1 MADNCFSYDVS
12 RPSRKRAAAGESA
25 SQPIVLI
32 DSDEEEAA
40 GEAFTVPAPKRHRV
54 EQSLPEFI
62 PLDISDDENIFHG
75 ASNLHRGRDL
85 DAQSAPNASK
95 HKRPHPRGDQH
106 NSSRNAPLN
115 PSMDERIDKMITE
128 WTRDMSAGAKKYYV
142 ALKAR
147 QPGIFTTW
155 PECEAQVKGIAGWNG
170 KTMYRTCSSLQEAR
184 NFARENLPNVLQEQ
198 DSRQER
204 VNDQYNRPERD
215 TVRSFRAEI
224 SVSNQPSEISNGQ
237 NRLKQ
242 GHSHRNGH
250 DLTQS
255 GIADSRPAISRGGL
269 SAPQQSISVK
279 VDSGELGD
287 ADGNVE
293 FDVADDEPELCKE
306 QQEAVNHA
314 LSGRNVF
321 MTGSGGCGKSVVVR
335 HLLKKFRAEDKNV
348 SIVAPT
354 GIAAFQVSGSTT
366 CTFMGWTQDT
376 CREPFEQVR
385 KNLWKKK
392 TAKRLKSTDVLI
404 IDEISMVS
412 NFHFERMSRAFTEIK
427 GYRNQENLE
436 PFGGCQVIAVG
447 DFCQLPPINGLEF
460 CNDCGMKMTKSTGR
474 STTYTCPECP
484 RPIAY
489 TEQDKWAFKSE
500 AWADCNF
507 ANVHL
512 TKIHRQ
518 SDEKFV
524 QMLQKGRLGRKLV
537 QAEID
542 LLMNHPCNVENGVW
556 LSSRRKEVTDRNESE
571 FAKINSEQFDYWC
584 IDKFDCAHD
593 DLRGTVNPVYWGK
606 PPMERRPLDK
616 LSEHRYSNCLS
627 LKVGMPVILLKN
639 VDVQAGLCNGSQGI
653 VVGFEDYQK
662 AAPPTPPND
671 SNYEGDEEGYRR
683 AHRRWSETTN
693 FMKHPGLDK
702 QVLPVVQFHNG
713 MRCMIQPDCTIS
725 QLSAAEGRYSLLL
738 RTQIPLAQGWALT
751 IHKSQGM
758 TLERLV
764 VNLAS
769 VFEHGQAY
777 VALSRATA
785 LEGLKIEGGPSAT
798 NALRNKL
805 GPPQEVMEFLHEKF
819 PHMFQS

>member
-1 MADNCFSYDVS
+1 
-12 RPSRKRAAAGESA
+12 
-25 SQPIVLI
+25 
-32 DSDEEEAA
+32 
-40 GEAFTVPAPKRHRV
+40 
-54 EQSLPEFI
+54 
-62 PLDISDDENIFHG
+62 
-75 ASNLHRGRDL
+75 
-85 DAQSAPNASK
+85 
-95 HKRPHPRGDQH
+95 
-106 NSSRNAPLN
+106 
-115 PSMDERIDKMITE
+115 
-128 WTRDMSAGAKKYYV
+128 
-142 ALKAR
+142 
-147 QPGIFTTW
+147 
-155 PECEAQVKGIAGWNG
+155 
-170 KTMYRTCSSLQEAR
+170 
-184 NFARENLPNVLQEQ
+184 VLQEQ
-198 DSRQER
+198 DSRQPYPKSEVSRQER
-204 VNDQYNRPERD
+204 NVDRPL
-215 TVRSFRAEI
+215 RAEPLATDQARETLNYQND
-224 SVSNQPSEISNGQ
+224 SKQYQSNTES
-237 NRLKQ
+237 
-242 GHSHRNGH
+242 
-250 DLTQS
+250 T
-255 GIADSRPAISRGGL
+255 PAISRGGL
-269 SAPQQSISVK
+269 SASRKSISVK
-279 VDSGELGD
+279 IDNGNLGD
-287 ADGNVE
+287 ADGNIE
-293 FDVADDEPELCKE
+293 FDVTDAEPELCKE
-306 QQEAVNHA
+306 QQEAVDYA

-335 HLLKKFRAEDKNV
+335 HLLKKFRAQGKDV

-354 GIAAFQVSGSTT
+354 GIAAFQVSGTTT

-376 CREPFEQVR
+376 CREPFENVR
-385 KNLWKKK
+385 RNLWKDK
-392 TAKRLKSTDVLI
+392 TKKRLKSTDVLI

-412 NFHFERMSRAFTEIK
+412 NFHFERMSRAFAEIK
-427 GYRNQENLE
+427 GYHKQANLK

-447 DFCQLPPINGLEF
+447 DFCQLPPIKGLEF
-460 CNDCGMKMTKSTGR
+460 CNECGVEMTRSLGR
-474 STTYTCPECP
+474 NTTYTCPDCP
-484 RPIAY
+484 LPITY

-500 AWADCNF
+500 AWAECQF

-556 LSSRRKEVTDRNESE
+556 LSSRRKEVEDRNNSE
-571 FAKINSEQFDYWC
+571 FAKIKSEQHNYWC

-593 DLRGTVNPVYWGK
+593 DLRGTIKPVYWGK
-606 PPMERRPLDK
+606 PPRERVPLDK

-662 AAPPTPPND
+662 ATPPSPPND
-671 SNYEGDEEGYRR
+671 ENYKGDEEGYRR
-683 AHRRWSETTN
+683 AHRRYTETMN

-702 QVLPVVQFHNG
+702 QILPVVQFHNG

-738 RTQIPLAQGWALT
+738 RTQIPLAHGWALT

-785 LEGLKIEGGPSAT
+785 LEGLRIEGGHSALS
-798 NALRNKL
+798 ALRTKL
-805 GPPQEVMEFLHEKF
+805 GPPEEVMEFLQEKF